1 MNKAFRMAYTSS
13 ADFVFNGIMACVM
26 ACGRIRLSSRKL
38 YEIITLI
45 WLIGILNDVK
55 LTAKDGDVSTE
66 DFGYLSN
73 KVWINFQRPKFI
85 TNTPAKGFFGLRLTR
100 YSNSTSTFQ
109 LKRLAE
115 SGDINPNPGPEKC
128 ASCSRTV
135 AKNHR
140 SLRCS
145 SCDCLMHIK
154 CGNVRPYQFL
164 QIIATTLTSWKCP
177 GCDLFS
183 ELPFFK
189 LDNIELASEFEN
201 DGNNVLEGSNIT
213 VSEVHASKRYPWR
226 VARPFEQCPEQCP
239 DCRKNYIQKRD
250 LDVSS

>member
-1 MNKAFRMAYTSS
+1 MAC
-13 ADFVFNGIMACVM
+13 VVACVM

-45 WLIGILNDVK
+45 WLIGRLNDVK

-109 LKRLAE
+109 FKRLAE

-140 SLRCS
+140 SLRC
-145 SCDCLMHIK
+145 HPVI
-154 CGNVRPYQFL
+154 V
-164 QIIATTLTSWKCP
+164 
-177 GCDLFS
+177 
-183 ELPFFK
+183 
-189 LDNIELASEFEN
+189 
-201 DGNNVLEGSNIT
+201 
-213 VSEVHASKRYPWR
+213 
-226 VARPFEQCPEQCP
+226 
-239 DCRKNYIQKRD
+239 
-250 LDVSS
+250 